1 MISTFASAPQSAVFP
16 ERRFSPHADGS
27 ESYFAA
33 VKSGRTA
40 MRQARTVI
48 CGLARNIASH
58 LPSTMARIE
67 RLGSMFADY
76 RVLVYE
82 NDSIDA
88 TPAILNRWAETNQRV
103 TAISQRRGKEQHG
116 SVRCPKR
123 GNDMAEY
130 RNRCQQIVADRWADF
145 DYVCLLD
152 MDLVGGF
159 SYEGIAHSFGSQPWD
174 AVGSYGIIYQRR
186 KLDLNRSLHYD
197 VWAFRHF
204 GSYEELDGTEGN
216 LMSWQ
221 RGETLV
227 PVYSCF
233 GGLGLYRMPAWLSA
247 RYSGGDCEHVGLHRQ
262 MRARGYDRQYL
273 NPSQIV
279 LYGRKIKRFDR
290 ALLAVERM
298 TELAA
303 AICMMAW

>member
-1 MISTFASAPQSAVFP
+1 MIATLTSATQTAAFP
-16 ERRFSPHADGS
+16 ERRFSPLAAS
-27 ESYFAA
+27 AESYFDA
-33 VKSGRTA
+33 VERGRAT
-40 MRQARTVI
+40 MRQSRTVI
-48 CGLARNIASH
+48 CGLARNIATH
-58 LPSTMARIE
+58 LPGTMARIE

-82 NDSIDA
+82 NDSTDA
-88 TPAILNRWAETNQRV
+88 TPAILNRWGAANHRL
-103 TAISQRRGKEQHG
+103 TAISQRRGKQLYG
-116 SVRCPKR
+116 SVRCPHR

-130 RNRCQQIVADRWADF
+130 RNRCHREVQDRWPDF

-159 SYEGIAHSFGSQPWD
+159 SYDGIAHSFGSQPWD
-174 AVGSYGIIYQRR
+174 FVGSNGIIYQRR

-216 LMSWQ
+216 LMSWC
-221 RGETLV
+221 RGDALV

-247 RYSGGDCEHVGLHRQ
+247 EYSGGDCEHVGLHRE
-262 MRARGYDRQYL
+262 MRARGFDRQYL

-279 LYGRKIKRFDR
+279 LYGRKAKRFDR
-290 ALLAVERM
+290 ALLAVERV
-298 TELAA
+298 TEFAA
-303 AICMMAW
+303 ALCMMV